1 MILEQRYSLFGYSFS
16 FRTNV
21 PRAAELFSRLYAG
34 KADSRR
40 EAAGNLYQL
49 LHCPGA
55 AADEQWQIEV
65 PGLAL
70 HAKPT
75 LGDCLYTIEGSISGD
90 LTRYDHG
97 LHFVHGAVVYAEQG
111 DILLTGNSGAGKTT
125 LSLALAA
132 RGLRVGCDDIAVLN
146 PVDGLLQPHVRCFHI
161 DARSAELLAGL
172 GLELPADA
180 LRDQFVTLRDLGMPE
195 PAPARPRFIF
205 LLEPERRPVPL
216 IVPETQAQAA
226 SALLMQTGRGRF
238 SDLDGV
244 RAIARLTGAA
254 RCFRLWSGDPAST
267 ASAVLELCAKPSRD
281 KI

>member
-1 MILEQRYSLFGYSFS
+1 MILEQRYSLFGYRFS
-16 FRTNV
+16 FHTNV

-34 KADSRR
+34 KTDSSA
-40 EAAGNLYQL
+40 EATANLYQL
-49 LHCPGA
+49 LHCPDA
-55 AADEQWQIEV
+55 AADEQWRIEV
-65 PGLAL
+65 PGLAF
-70 HAKPT
+70 HGKPT
-75 LGDCLYTIEGSISGD
+75 FGDSLYSIEASISRD
-90 LTRYDHG
+90 LTRQDHG
-97 LHFVHGAVVYAEQG
+97 LHVVHGAVVYGERG

-180 LRDQFVTLRDLGMPE
+180 LRDQFVTPLDLGMSEMP
-195 PAPARPRFIF
+195 PARPRFIF
-205 LLEPERRPVPL
+205 VLEPERRQAPL

-238 SDLDGV
+238 SDLEGV
-244 RAIARLTGAA
+244 RTIARLTGAA
-254 RCFRLWSGDPAST
+254 SCFRLWSGDLAST
-267 ASAVLELCAKPSRD
+267 AQAVLELCATGISC
-281 KI
+281 

>member
-1 MILEQRYSLFGYSFS
+1 MILEQRYSLFGYRFS

-40 EAAGNLYQL
+40 DATANFYQL

-55 AADEQWQIEV
+55 AADEQWRIEV
-65 PGLAL
+65 PGLAS

-75 LGDCLYTIEGSISGD
+75 FGDCLYSIEASISGD

-97 LHFVHGAVVYAEQG
+97 LHFVHGAVVYAGQG

-132 RGLRVGCDDIAVLN
+132 RGLQVGCDDIAVLN
-146 PVDGLLQPHVRCFHI
+146 PLDGLLQPHVRCFHI

-180 LRDQFVTLRDLGMPE
+180 LRDQFVTPFDLGMPE
-195 PAPARPRFIF
+195 PPPARPRFVF
-205 LLEPERRPVPL
+205 LLEPERRQAPS

-226 SALLMQTGRGRF
+226 SALLLQTGRGRF
-238 SDLDGV
+238 SDLESV

-254 RCFRLWSGDPAST
+254 RCFRLWSGDLAAT
-267 ASAVLELCAKPSRD
+267 TDAVLELTLGF
-281 KI
+281 